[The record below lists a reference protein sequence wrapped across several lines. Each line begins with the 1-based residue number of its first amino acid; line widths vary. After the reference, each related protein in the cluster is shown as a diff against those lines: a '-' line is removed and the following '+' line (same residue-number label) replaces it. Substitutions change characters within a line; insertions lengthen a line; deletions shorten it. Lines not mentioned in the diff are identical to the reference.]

1 MRFSLTTPLATI
13 SASFMTW
20 YLMEQRL
27 LPPDGV
33 GSVATVLLPQ
43 SDSVPARVGC
53 SRRPDEF
60 QELYLAGSRVL
71 VMLQDLATFVCSEA
85 GRRVLPWPLETVQ
98 SRASELFEELRS
110 KVNETQ
116 ILEPILEAAE
126 ATRSFGLEVLEQLR
140 PHLEVPR
147 QRFESVSGSIE
158 EVLQS
163 FVESFLEKYPQ
174 HRQSLSG
181 LHPAV
186 LLLNLTFLLLALGQL
201 LYGTLRLGSMLCCCF
216 SRRQARSKKGKA
228 PETSAASATSATSS
242 TSATN
247 ATSATSATSTTSPS
261 SKPSA

>member
-27 LPPDGV
+27 LPPSDGV

-53 SRRPDEF
+53 GSRRPDEF
-60 QELYLAGSRVL
+60 QELYVAGSRVL
-71 VMLQDLATFVCSEA
+71 LMLQDLAMFVCSEA

-98 SRASELFEELRS
+98 SRASELFETVRS

-126 ATRSFGLEVLEQLR
+126 ASRSFSLEVLEQLR

-147 QRFESVSGSIE
+147 QSFESVSGSIE

-174 HRQSLSG
+174 HRASLSG

-186 LLLNLTFLLLALGQL
+186 LLLNLTFLLLGLGQL
-201 LYGTLRLGSMLCCCF
+201 LYGAIRLGSILCCCW
-216 SRRQARSKKGKA
+216 RRRVRPKKGKA
-228 PETSAASATSATSS
+228 PERL
-242 TSATN
+242 
-247 ATSATSATSTTSPS
+247 
-261 SKPSA
+261 